1 MVEKIEVRTTSGGFI
16 EVTRCEEG
24 VVWVDIKRGDGT
36 QSLTGRL
43 DGFGPSDLAAA
54 LDPKLMTRDAAKD
67 LREKWHQACRAHI
80 EVSQQA
86 YLLQERIKGLES
98 GWGERGRAA
107 EKEVQR
113 LTDRCNDLQRQVDD
127 RAQFQEGYA
136 KLRAEH
142 DALLQSTGHGAYQK
156 LNDELAKAKAEVASL
171 RGQVVGRGAALE
183 DANKRTEMWEREAFV
198 RAGCNE
204 TVAKI
209 SEVFGCPS
217 HDVVSKAE
225 LLVEAYSKLR
235 ASTADG
241 DTRVVNTSETWKER
255 DARHRETIHQLKQ
268 ENHNLRTKREE
279 AEEKL
284 RVANRRSPYQVLVK
298 ECPTQTE
305 AAHVMSLTKQLE
317 EARNDVKAMQK
328 EVYELKRAGKIC
340 AEAMQEWRT
349 KLTATCGFAY
359 PNLIQLADILTK
371 IRKLTTATEADAPE
385 KIESWRKDLTDA
397 LELPS
402 HSMFNVIVT
411 EIRHLKTRPKET
423 HCLLNGEG
431 ERTIAVLRAQVRA
444 ADQLRTDEVERCS
457 DRVKELEERA
467 STAKAVLSGLIA
479 HTGKKP

>member
-36 QSLTGRL
+36 TGISGRL
-43 DGFGPSDLAAA
+43 EGDGPTDLAAA

-67 LREKWHQACRAHI
+67 LREKWQAACRAHV

-86 YLLQERIKGLES
+86 FKGGQHIKELQERIKALEVS
-98 GWGERGRAA
+98 
-107 EKEVQR
+107 
-113 LTDRCNDLQRQVDD
+113 
-127 RAQFQEGYA
+127 
-136 KLRAEH
+136 
-142 DALLQSTGHGAYQK
+142 QSHGAYQK

-171 RGQVVGRGAALE
+171 RGQVVGRGAAL
-183 DANKRTEMWEREAFV
+183 DTANKKAEMWEREAFT
-198 RAGCNE
+198 RAGSIHQLKQENHN
-204 TVAKI
+204 I
-209 SEVFGCPS
+209 
-217 HDVVSKAE
+217 
-225 LLVEAYSKLR
+225 R
-235 ASTADG
+235 AFTADG

-255 DARHRETIHQLKQ
+255 DARHRATIHQLKQ
-268 ENHNLRTKREE
+268 ENHNIRMKREE

-298 ECPTQTE
+298 ECPTQAE
-305 AAHVMSLTKQLE
+305 AAHIMSLTKQLE
-317 EARNDVKAMQK
+317 EARSDVKDMQK

-349 KLTATCGFAY
+349 KLAGECGFTY

-371 IRKLTTATEADAPE
+371 IRKLTTATEAAADAPE

-397 LELPS
+397 LQLPS
-402 HSMFNVIVT
+402 NSMFNVIVT
-411 EIRHLKTRPKET
+411 EIRHLKARPKET
-423 HCLLNGEG
+423 HYLLNGEG
-431 ERTIAVLRAQVRA
+431 ERTIAVLRAQVKA
-444 ADQLRTDEVERCS
+444 ADQLRTDEVKRCS